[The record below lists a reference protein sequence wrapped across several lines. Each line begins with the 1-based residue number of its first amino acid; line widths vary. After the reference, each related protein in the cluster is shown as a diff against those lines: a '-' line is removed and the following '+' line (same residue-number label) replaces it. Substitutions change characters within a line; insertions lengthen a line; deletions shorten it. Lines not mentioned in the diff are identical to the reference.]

1 MADIT
6 ITIQGQADAAVS
18 SIDNV
23 INRLNALSS
32 TLDSVA
38 QRAQT
43 AFATLGNIQL
53 PGLLGIQTQLR
64 NMSLQLADL
73 QSRIS
78 NVSGQAENLSQRMNN
93 VGTTSIRTSSQ
104 VRQTSG
110 SFSLLGKST
119 KHATGFMSKFI
130 KSIGRIAFYRLLR
143 TAIKAV
149 TQAFS
154 EGLKNAYQFSKRTGG
169 MLAPALD
176 KVSSAAGRM
185 KNQLGAAL
193 GGVLT
198 AIAPILIR
206 IINLVTRAANAITQL
221 FAILNGSGVYKR
233 ATEQMEEWG
242 DAAGGAGGKVKGL
255 LAAWDELNVIGQEKS
270 GGGGGSS
277 DYNDGMFEWAEV
289 DSDWAKLFSEGEF
302 FKIGEKLN
310 GALGEIS
317 EKIEEWF
324 KDLDS
329 KHYGKKFADFVN
341 GIFSDETSFRK
352 AGEAVGTG
360 LSTII
365 HAIDD
370 FLTDDDGMQIGKSIG
385 AYLNGMLDNIDWRS
399 LGHALGEGLN
409 DIVDILQGFIN
420 EFDAQQAAN
429 DLTTAINSFIETV
442 DWDAIG
448 KLGTDLLFELVDFL
462 GEFLLNLDWYAL
474 FDGIFTTIRSATF
487 ELLSDPGRL
496 LAGLIKIVGGILFA
510 LFSFIVSIIKNKFYY
525 VFAVVD
531 TIISSFD
538 PDWTPIT
545 AKIDGFMDDAQ
556 KSWTGW
562 MDSAAVEVENF
573 FGQYTANINNAE
585 DAAKASKAGF
595 DKFAQSAVNVTGKI
609 FGLSKAINSI
619 PKLKTSTIKINTVVT
634 GGGSGGSGNLIKVN
648 INTPQ
653 FKAEGGYVDAGQ
665 LFVAR
670 ESGPEMVGTIGNRTA
685 VANNDQIV
693 AGVSAGVAKA
703 NDEQNGLLEQLVRIG
718 SAMLNKEFTISPSIA
733 LGQVVER
740 SRSMYARS

>member
-1 MADIT
+1 MADI
-6 ITIQGQADAAVS
+6 IINIQGQATGATNA
-18 SIDNV
+18 IDQL
-23 INRLNALSS
+23 IGRLNDLSQAL
-32 TLDSVA
+32 TNVQQQA
-38 QRAQT
+38 TT
-43 AFATLGNIQL
+43 AFAAFGNI
-53 PGLLGIQTQLR
+53 
-64 NMSLQLADL
+64 
-73 QSRIS
+73 
-78 NVSGQAENLSQRMNN
+78 N
-93 VGTTSIRTSSQ
+93 VGGLDGINNSLNDINARLTNLQNRLGGTQRQMTQTTTATSTTSR
-104 VRQTSG
+104 G
-110 SFSLLGKST
+110 FFSLGKSVR
-119 KHATGFMSKFI
+119 HTGGMFSKLL

-143 TAIKAV
+143 TAIKMV
-149 TQAFS
+149 GQAFK
-154 EGLKNAYQFSKRTGG
+154 EGLQNAYQFSKRTGG

-242 DAAGGAGGKVKGL
+242 DAAGGAGGTVKGL
-255 LAAWDELNVIGQEKS
+255 LAAWDELNVIGQES
-270 GGGGGSS
+270 GGGGGGSS

-317 EKIEEWF
+317 DKITEWF
-324 KDLDS
+324 KDLDG

-341 GIFSDETSFRK
+341 GMFSDETSFRK

-360 LSTII
+360 LSTVI

-370 FLTDDDGMQIGKSIG
+370 FLTDVDGMQIGKSIG

-448 KLGTDLLFELVDFL
+448 KLGTDILFELVEFL
-462 GEFLLNLDWYAL
+462 GEFLLNLDWYSL
-474 FDGIFTTIRSATF
+474 FDGILSTIRAAIF
-487 ELLSDPGRL
+487 EILTNPGKLLG
-496 LAGLIKIVGGILFA
+496 GLIRIVGGLIWA
-510 LFSFIVSIIKNKFYY
+510 LFSFIVSIVKNNLYGL
-525 VFAVVD
+525 FALIDGIVGA
-531 TIISSFD
+531 FD
-538 PDWTPIT
+538 PNWTPIT
-545 AKIDGFMDDAQ
+545 KRIDNFMADAN

-562 MDSAAVEVENF
+562 IDTAANEVEGFFEEYTNGIDEVKNAAKDSEQAFSKFSDSAVGATEKVGEL
-573 FGQYTANINNAE
+573 G
-585 DAAKASKAGF
+585 D
-595 DKFAQSAVNVTGKI
+595 
-609 FGLSKAINSI
+609 AINKI
-619 PKLKTSTIKINTVVT
+619 PKLKTTEIRVKTITT
-634 GGGSGGSGNLIKVN
+634 GGGGGGGIKPVVME
-648 INTPQ
+648 T
-653 FKAEGGYVDAGQ
+653 KAAGGYVDQGQ

-670 ESGPEMVGTIGNRTA
+670 EAGPEMVGTIGNRTA

-693 AGVSAGVAKA
+693 AAVSVGVERA
-703 NDEQNGLLEQLVRIG
+703 NDAQNGLLGQLVSIA
-718 SAMLNKEFTISPSIA
+718 SALLNKPLTIQPSAA

-740 SRSMYARS
+740 SSSLYARS

>member
-38 QRAQT
+38 QRAQS
-43 AFATLGNIQL
+43 AFAALGNIQL
-53 PGLLGIQTQLR
+53 PGLLGIQTTLQ
-64 NMSLQLADL
+64 NMSHQLEDL
-73 QSRIS
+73 QNRMANASE
-78 NVSGQAENLSQRMNN
+78 QAENLSQRMNN
-93 VGTTSIRTSSQ
+93 VGTTTSRTTPQ

-110 SFSLLGKST
+110 SFSLLGKSA
-119 KHATGFMSKFI
+119 KHASGFMGKFI

-149 TQAFS
+149 TQAFK
-154 EGLKNAYQFSKRTGG
+154 EGLQNAYQFSKRTGG
-169 MLAPALD
+169 LLAPALD

-233 ATEQMEEWG
+233 ATEQMDEWG
-242 DAAGGAGGKVKGL
+242 DAASGAGGKVKGL
-255 LAAWDELNVIGQEKS
+255 LAAWDELNVIGQES
-270 GGGGGSS
+270 GGGGGGSS

-302 FKIGEKLN
+302 FQIGEKLN

-317 EKIEEWF
+317 DKITEWF
-324 KDLDS
+324 KDLDG

-341 GIFSDETSFRK
+341 GMFSDETSFRK

-360 LSTII
+360 LSTVI

-370 FLTDDDGMQIGKSIG
+370 FLTDVDGMQIGKSIG

-442 DWDAIG
+442 DWNAIG
-448 KLGTDLLFELVDFL
+448 KLGTDILFELVEFL
-462 GEFLLNLDWYAL
+462 GEFLLNLDWYSL
-474 FDGIFTTIRSATF
+474 FDGILSSVRAAIF
-487 ELLSDPGRL
+487 ELLTNPGKL
-496 LAGLIKIVGGILFA
+496 LGGLIRITGGLIWA
-510 LFSFIVSIIKNKFYY
+510 LFSFIVSIVKNNLYGL
-525 VFAVVD
+525 FALIDGIVGA
-531 TIISSFD
+531 FD
-538 PDWTPIT
+538 PNWTPIT
-545 AKIDGFMDDAQ
+545 KRIDDFMADAN
-556 KSWTGW
+556 KTWTGW
-562 MDSAAVEVENF
+562 IDTAADEVEGFFTEYTNGISEVKNAAKDSEEAFAKFSDSAVS
-573 FGQYTANINNAE
+573 
-585 DAAKASKAGF
+585 AA
-595 DKFAQSAVNVTGKI
+595 GKV
-609 FGLSKAINSI
+609 GELGDAINKI
-619 PKLKTSTIKINTVVT
+619 PKLKTTEIRVKTVTT
-634 GGGSGGSGNLIKVN
+634 GGGDGGIKPVVME
-648 INTPQ
+648 T
-653 FKAEGGYVDAGQ
+653 KAAGGYVDQGQ

-670 ESGPEMVGTIGNRTA
+670 EAGPEMVGTIGNRTA

-693 AGVSAGVAKA
+693 AAVSVGVERA
-703 NDEQNGLLEQLVRIG
+703 NDAQNGLLGQLVTIA
-718 SAMLNKEFTISPSIA
+718 SALLNKPLTIQPSAA

-740 SRSMYARS
+740 SSSLYARS